1 MSITEN
7 EAQRVTAKVLYAA
20 IKELG
25 PEYYVTVSHPRVGD
39 YIKIVVHVQISE
51 TGGRLAPMAERYL
64 KLCDRYPQ
72 LDKEWLNSEVQMDD
86 KTLIVIGAEST
97 PTAYAIIL
105 RDKLQGANGFAGYHV
120 NAKQLVKLMG
130 DK

>member
-1 MSITEN
+1 MSIQEN
-7 EAQRVTAKVLYAA
+7 EAQRIASKVLYAA
-20 IKELG
+20 TRELG
-25 PEYYVTVSHPRVGD
+25 PEYHVTVSHPRVGD
-39 YIKIVVHVQISE
+39 SVNMVVHVLVSE
-51 TGGRLAPMAERYL
+51 TGGRLTPMAERYL
-64 KLCDRYPQ
+64 ELCDTYPQ

-120 NAKQLVKLMG
+120 NVKQLVKLMG